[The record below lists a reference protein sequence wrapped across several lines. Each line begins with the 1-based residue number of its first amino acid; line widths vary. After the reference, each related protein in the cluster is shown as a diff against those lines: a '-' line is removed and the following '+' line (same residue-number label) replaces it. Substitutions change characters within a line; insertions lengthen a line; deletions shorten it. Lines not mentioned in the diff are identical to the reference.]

1 MWRSPPPEYAELPNA
16 APHGGIGN
24 RQNTASPMTHAPKSS
39 DRTIHLR
46 PPPQQKPPLHR
57 STQSRAY
64 GVGGSR
70 GAGPPGRG
78 SAAAGWRRRFRQGLS
93 ESGRMQ
99 GEYRKCQRIRKNRGS
114 CPQRRQIRPVPFFRL
129 LPCPRF
135 IPRLPVRKS
144 PPAFMRSTGIPP
156 MLCRGN
162 PLPPSSSAPSARIPY
177 LATKGATAKRPPLD
191 WRGPG

>member
-64 GVGGSR
+64 GVRGSR

-156 MLCRGN
+156 HALQGESPTPQLLCPERQNPFPGN
-162 PLPPSSSAPSARIPY
+162 EGRDRKKAPA
-177 LATKGATAKRPPLD
+177 
-191 WRGPG
+191 